1 MVGVDSYDDL
11 SKAELRSHRIQVVS
25 QSLFGEIAG
34 KELRHQYALID
45 FRRDGFQISP
55 HLLQRQ

>member
-1 MVGVDSYDDL
+1 VDSYDDL